1 MKPFRIS
8 VLTTIASAL
17 ASNAATLDKE
27 APREA
32 DGQASWPRVILRGDY
47 PDPSILRDGGDFYMT
62 HSPFLYSPGFLI
74 WHSKDLMNWTPVCRA
89 MTKVVGSAMAP
100 DLVKHDGRYYIY
112 FPAAEKNWVIWSD
125 DIRGPWSDPV
135 RLEVGYIDPG
145 HAVDEDGR
153 RWLFLSAGKR
163 IRLADDGLSVAGKV
177 EHVYDGWDYPEEW
190 ETEGKY
196 LESPKLLRRDGWY
209 HKISAEGGTAGPAT
223 SHMAISA
230 RSKSIDGPWENSPHN
245 PIVHTW
251 SADERWWS
259 KGHGTLVDDVAGN
272 WWIVYHAYEKDRYP
286 LGRQTL
292 IDPVTWTE
300 DGWPVV
306 SGSAPEIPA
315 ASQSMVLADDF
326 SGPNLGPQWT
336 TWRDSEPREIAI
348 ENGSLFL
355 TAKGSGPA
363 DSRLLLVTATDHSY
377 EVATGIQLSE
387 GSTGGLVLFYNEK
400 AFAGIGSDGSEFTI
414 FHGAEQ
420 RTRAPN
426 PFGDRFFLK
435 IENHRNRVDLKA
447 SGDGKTW
454 ITLLEGLDV
463 SEMHHNRFK
472 GFFALR
478 PGLMACGKGEV
489 EFTRF
494 DYRGVQ

>member
-17 ASNAATLDKE
+17 AAHAATLDKE
-27 APREA
+27 APREV

-74 WHSKDLMNWTPVCRA
+74 WHSKDLMTWTPVCRA

-112 FPAAEKNWVIWSD
+112 FPAAGKNWVIWSD

-209 HKISAEGGTAGPAT
+209 HKISA
-223 SHMAISA
+223 
-230 RSKSIDGPWENSPHN
+230 
-245 PIVHTW
+245 
-251 SADERWWS
+251 
-259 KGHGTLVDDVAGN
+259 
-272 WWIVYHAYEKDRYP
+272 
-286 LGRQTL
+286 
-292 IDPVTWTE
+292 
-300 DGWPVV
+300 
-306 SGSAPEIPA
+306 
-315 ASQSMVLADDF
+315 
-326 SGPNLGPQWT
+326 
-336 TWRDSEPREIAI
+336 
-348 ENGSLFL
+348 
-355 TAKGSGPA
+355 
-363 DSRLLLVTATDHSY
+363 
-377 EVATGIQLSE
+377 
-387 GSTGGLVLFYNEK
+387 
-400 AFAGIGSDGSEFTI
+400 
-414 FHGAEQ
+414 
-420 RTRAPN
+420 
-426 PFGDRFFLK
+426 
-435 IENHRNRVDLKA
+435 
-447 SGDGKTW
+447 
-454 ITLLEGLDV
+454 
-463 SEMHHNRFK
+463 
-472 GFFALR
+472 
-478 PGLMACGKGEV
+478 
-489 EFTRF
+489 
-494 DYRGVQ
+494 